1 MMRWTLSMAG
11 VLLLFT
17 LPVCAED
24 HPEMDAAQHDLE
36 SARTHLQAAPHDYAG
51 HRKSAVEA
59 VNHALKDIKEGVA
72 AVDSKEKKVERKE
85 NKLQNKE
92 QKLEKR
98 DEKLKQ

>member
-17 LPVCAED
+17 LPVRAED
-24 HPEMDAAQHDLE
+24 HPEMDAAQQDLE
-36 SARTHLQAAPHDYAG
+36 SARSHLQAAPHDYAG

-59 VNHALKDIKEGVA
+59 VNHALKDIKEGIA
-72 AVDSKEKKVERKE
+72 TVDSKEKKVERKE
-85 NKLQNKE
+85 NKLERKD
-92 QKLEKR
+92 QKLQNR